1 MKTQYIWPFRWLGVF
16 GTNVPNTLKNDW
28 VHQYGFCKYIFGPD
42 TQSIGGFWAEPEVP
56 REIFGKAATAA
67 KAQLQTNH
75 NLLTQ
80 TYLNKDSLQW
90 W

>member
-1 MKTQYIWPFRWLGVF
+1 MLIMLIMHICK
-16 GTNVPNTLKNDW
+16 
-28 VHQYGFCKYIFGPD
+28 CKYIFGPD